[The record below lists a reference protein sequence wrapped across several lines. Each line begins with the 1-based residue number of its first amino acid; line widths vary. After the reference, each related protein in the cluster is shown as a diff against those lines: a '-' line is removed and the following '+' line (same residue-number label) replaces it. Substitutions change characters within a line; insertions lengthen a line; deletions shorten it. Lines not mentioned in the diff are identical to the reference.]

1 MYSDGDE
8 EVVVVVVVFFL
19 KFGEGRGGGGGVGGR
34 RLRRRF
40 LRVGV
45 EKFALF
51 SFTLWLA
58 SAGGGGAWRSRRR
71 GQRDAPFSSFENEW
85 RLSLFSLFVCFLLL
99 LLLLLFGNRNAIE
112 QLK

>member
-19 KFGEGRGGGGGVGGR
+19 KFGEGRGGGGVGGR

-85 RLSLFSLFVCFLLL
+85 RLSLFSLFVF
-99 LLLLLFGNRNAIE
+99 FVVVVVW
-112 QLK
+112 K